1 LLATGAATAVIE
13 DYFAGGGCKG
23 GVVHSGDAA
32 WPAGCVPGSLGGARQ
47 AGGAAL
53 SGGGGVT
60 IRLLS
65 HALQSTEGACVLHE
79 VHTEHGA
86 DLQQALKTFSE
97 KFDRDAPTLTESQR
111 VARQKEGADLN
122 RDLQRK
128 QREYQEDL
136 NGRRNEELQQVLEKA
151 NKAVRKVA
159 DDEKYDLVVQEV
171 VYSNGR
177 HDITDK
183 VLKLLNT
190 SGAK

>member
-1 LLATGAATAVIE
+1 MKCPNQFLAFV
-13 DYFAGGGCKG
+13 
-23 GVVHSGDAA
+23 
-32 WPAGCVPGSLGGARQ
+32 
-47 AGGAAL
+47 
-53 SGGGGVT
+53 
-60 IRLLS
+60 LLS
-65 HALQSTEGACVLHE
+65 ASLLTSTLAQESRLAYVNTQRIT
-79 VHTEHGA
+79 TESAIAKAAQAKLEQEFSKRGKELS

-111 VARQKEGADLN
+111 AARQKEGAELN